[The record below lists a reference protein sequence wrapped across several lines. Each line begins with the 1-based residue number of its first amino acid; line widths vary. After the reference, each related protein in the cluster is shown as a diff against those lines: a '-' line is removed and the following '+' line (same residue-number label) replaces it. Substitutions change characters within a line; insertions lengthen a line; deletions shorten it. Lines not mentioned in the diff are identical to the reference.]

1 MPICLKTC
9 HLDLVQTGYQR
20 HPASCG
26 TWGFLPAGLS
36 LPPTSLWN
44 RQPGGW
50 REEPLTHQLT
60 QIRGKTEEL
69 GGELGVPALA
79 LSLVFRSL
87 KAAICRLM
95 LTSVMGEGQWGHV
108 SLLRSVLILP
118 EMTLNM
124 EDLGILALLYFVAL
138 TLVLHSD
145 WTSRNTC
152 WEFLSHHWISGPLVC

>member
-1 MPICLKTC
+1 MSFGSGADWIPKT
-9 HLDLVQTGYQR
+9 
-20 HPASCG
+20 S
-26 TWGFLPAGLS
+26 S
-36 LPPTSLWN
+36 KLWN
-44 RQPGGW
+44 VRVSACRPESSSHFALKQAA
-50 REEPLTHQLT
+50 RRMEEEPLTHQLT

-118 EMTLNM
+118 EMSLIM
-124 EDLGILALLYFVAL
+124 EDLGILALLYFVAP